1 MENIINLSNQQVIAS
16 STTAPKLAFITA
28 ATAILLML
36 VLHVLSPEFSPS
48 WRMVCEYALGQSAWV
63 LSLMFISWAVSSWT
77 LFFALK
83 PHVKTRAGK
92 VGVAILVVVGVGQF
106 MASIFSVKDEAMHG
120 VAGLLGLP
128 TLPVAAL
135 LITYS
140 LKRTYS
146 LKSSKR
152 LIRLA
157 HLTWIVFILL
167 AVSVMIFINGLQN
180 AGVKQGTPITE
191 LPNGVISFHGWIN
204 RALIIVYCL
213 WTITAAQEA
222 IRLRRQPHP

>member
-28 ATAILLML
+28 TTAMLLML

-48 WRMVCEYALGQSAWV
+48 WRMVSEYALGQSAWV

-135 LITYS
+135 LISYS

>member
-28 ATAILLML
+28 TTAMLLML

-48 WRMVCEYALGQSAWV
+48 WRMVSEYALGQSAWV

>member
-28 ATAILLML
+28 TTAMLLML

-48 WRMVCEYALGQSAWV
+48 WRMVSEYALGQSAWV

-92 VGVAILVVVGVGQF
+92 VGVAMLVVVGVGQF

>member
-28 ATAILLML
+28 TTAMLLML

-48 WRMVCEYALGQSAWV
+48 WRMVSEYALGQSAWV

-92 VGVAILVVVGVGQF
+92 VGVAMLVVVGVGQF

-135 LITYS
+135 LISYS